1 MLGGSK
7 STIYAKG
14 NLFAKFVEYTEV
26 EVCGNIEADVF
37 MDCEVTCKGYLVM
50 KGKRAKIMGGHIYAT
65 YRIDTNDI
73 GYIAEVSTYVAVGV
87 GNKEDAKLAALQKQL
102 KENQDTL
109 DKLERALK
117 QFDLAEKEKGVSYK
131 NDPRRMQLLRE
142 RIKYIATINADKATV
157 KANHNVYAGVLVKI
171 CDLVTNVK
179 VQQGNLE
186 FVKRVD
192 HIVMSPLDE
201 KVVI

>member
-1 MLGGSK
+1 M
-7 STIYAKG
+7 
-14 NLFAKFVEYTEV
+14 
-26 EVCGNIEADVF
+26 
-37 MDCEVTCKGYLVM
+37 
-50 KGKRAKIMGGHIYAT
+50 
-65 YRIDTNDI
+65 
-73 GYIAEVSTYVAVGV
+73 
-87 GNKEDAKLAALQKQL
+87 
-102 KENQDTL
+102 
-109 DKLERALK
+109 ERALK

-142 RIKYIATINADKATV
+142 RIKYIATINADKATAWELQQLVENAKHATV
-157 KANHNVYAGVLVKI
+157 KANHNVYPGVLVKI
-171 CDLVTNVK
+171 GDLVTNVK